1 MGSKTPDDQIPGG
14 NGGPLSASPSSAG
27 GEPRGAHLSRD
38 GDASLGDQGDDDD
51 DEEDDD
57 DVGSRP
63 LKIDGGPKKKKK
75 PKEEEYPAGEYLA
88 YDKAPPA
95 TVNTSRTTAAK
106 LRYRTRRHLEDPEL
120 LNDYRK
126 AAEVHRQVRHWVQ
139 ETVKP
144 GWTLLDI
151 ATGIEDGVR
160 SLLANQGIEPGDNL
174 RSGMGFLTG
183 LCLNNETAHYT
194 PNPGQKDVVLQYGDV
209 MKVDYGVQVN
219 GWIVDSAFTMS
230 FDPTYDN
237 LLAAARDATN
247 SGIKAAGID
256 VRICDVSAEIQ
267 GAMESYEVEIRGKTY
282 PVRAVRNI
290 CAHDIKRYRIHGGKS
305 IPFIRN
311 NDQTKMEEGEIFAIE
326 TFGTTGRGKLY
337 DDVGVYGYGLQHD
350 APAQVRLPF
359 ASANRLYKTIRE
371 QFGSIVFCRR
381 YLDRLGLERYL
392 AGLNCLV
399 SNGVLESY
407 APLADI
413 KGSYSSQFEHTILL
427 RESSKEIMSRGKA
440 AILDAD
446 GLAGRAVVG
455 AGHDLVSWF
464 LSRLCH
470 LLPRRRL
477 VFLDVGYA
485 PPGGRFDIEAINRA
499 TADAATGEERFR
511 YWDLF
516 AGGPEAV
523 ALMDRE
529 AASVVSLMHAPPG
542 VMAANL
548 GPRGRAREWVSAI
561 CVVAPAAA
569 AAAGDAFATE
579 AYLREKTAVFREGG
593 WTGPTNWYRALRDNL
608 SLEDERDMEKGIR
621 VPVMVVG
628 CGRDEMTTAGLQDQ
642 MTRPWAGAGYRLE
655 VLGTGHWVMLE
666 DAAGTNRLLGEF
678 LDRLP

>member
-1 MGSKTPDDQIPGG
+1 MGSKTPEDQIPGG
-14 NGGPLSASPSSAG
+14 NGGPLSNSPSSSG
-27 GEPRGAHLSRD
+27 GEPRGAHLARD

-51 DEEDDD
+51 DNDN

-63 LKIDGGPKKKKK
+63 LTSAGDGPKKKKK
-75 PKEEEYPAGEYLA
+75 KPKKKKNKSAAAKQQSSPPRVPLSDLFPSGEYPAGEYLA
-88 YDKAPPA
+88 YNKGPPS
-95 TVNTSRTTAAK
+95 N
-106 LRYRTRRHLEDPEL
+106 
-120 LNDYRK
+120 
-126 AAEVHRQVRHWVQ
+126 
-139 ETVKP
+139 
-144 GWTLLDI
+144 
-151 ATGIEDGVR
+151 
-160 SLLANQGIEPGDNL
+160 
-174 RSGMGFLTG
+174 SGMGFPTG

-267 GAMESYEVEIRGKTY
+267 EAMESYEVEIRGKTY

-337 DDVGVYGYGLQHD
+337 DDVSAVLHSRLTLWTDLAGVYGYGLQHD

-359 ASANRLYKTIRE
+359 ASANRLYKTIKE

-381 YLDRLGLERYL
+381 YLDRLGLDRYL

-427 RESSKEIMSRGKA
+427 RESSKEIMSRGS
-440 AILDAD
+440 D
-446 GLAGRAVVG
+446 
-455 AGHDLVSWF
+455 
-464 LSRLCH
+464 
-470 LLPRRRL
+470 
-477 VFLDVGYA
+477 Y
-485 PPGGRFDIEAINRA
+485 
-499 TADAATGEERFR
+499 
-511 YWDLF
+511 
-516 AGGPEAV
+516 
-523 ALMDRE
+523 
-529 AASVVSLMHAPPG
+529 
-542 VMAANL
+542 
-548 GPRGRAREWVSAI
+548 
-561 CVVAPAAA
+561 
-569 AAAGDAFATE
+569 
-579 AYLREKTAVFREGG
+579 
-593 WTGPTNWYRALRDNL
+593 
-608 SLEDERDMEKGIR
+608 
-621 VPVMVVG
+621 
-628 CGRDEMTTAGLQDQ
+628 
-642 MTRPWAGAGYRLE
+642 
-655 VLGTGHWVMLE
+655 
-666 DAAGTNRLLGEF
+666 
-678 LDRLP
+678 